1 MNSVQA
7 TMMQPV
13 YPAEVTMTRGE
24 MIASQGNAEL
34 SPLFLLIALVV
45 QFVVEIF
52 ACIALTFCCCAAIF
66 ICADA
71 GTTDNGFLAR
81 LARDL

>member
-1 MNSVQA
+1 MNSVQP

-34 SPLFLLIALVV
+34 SPLFLLIALVIE
-45 QFVVEIF
+45 FVVDIF
-52 ACIALTFCCCAAIF
+52 ACIALAFCCCACIF
-66 ICADA
+66 VCETA
-71 GTTDNGFLAR
+71 TTDEGFLTEILR
-81 LARDL
+81 GNR